1 MLTRIYDAIRRHIF
15 KRLSFGVVIVATV
28 LSPLSSVLFPSTVGA
43 ILEGGEFSFNNPSS
57 IRGSKFLF
65 SSTPLPGQ
73 TTSEFSDFNVN
84 FSGAWPNYVTERV
97 TWYACE
103 DQKGAGCE
111 VVDAGTGPIIPCS
124 GVIKLVIT
132 NDEGTQGQLDVDE
145 SGLGNTSN
153 DSVDCKAAITERSTI
168 TLQNPVSK
176 DFVNRATDRLNRRD
190 ALKAGIVA
198 ECDKL
203 NASQQHA
210 ELQSQECV
218 LKATLAFDKCYDQIG
233 GANGG
238 TERAVDIGALS
249 ACISQETGI
258 DQTVLNGVISQAKP
272 SDIQTGTVNGPS
284 TTDSTSSCAIQ
295 GVGWII
301 CPVFNFLANIADNAF
316 KWTSD
321 WFLVIDTSY
330 FDNNSGTRIAW
341 ETMRTL
347 ANVMFVIAFIVII
360 YSQLTSAGISNYG
373 IKKML
378 PRLIIAAI
386 LVNASFLI
394 CQIAV
399 DISNIL
405 GTSIAS
411 TFKSI
416 SSDILARGGNSGIQI
431 EQLNL
436 GGIIAGV
443 LIAGAAAYAVLAL
456 SGAVIVVG
464 LVATLLLL
472 LFLIVRKILI
482 ILLIALAPIAF
493 VCMLLPNTEEY
504 FKTWRKTFTRLLL
517 VFPIIA
523 LCYGAGLLA
532 RAVIQT
538 SSGNVPDPTS
548 SINVDVNKG

>member
-1 MLTRIYDAIRRHIF
+1 MLISSSTSTNQDLFKKLFLGFFVVLAILSPLFVILLPSKADAIRADAVFR
-15 KRLSFGVVIVATV
+15 
-28 LSPLSSVLFPSTVGA
+28 
-43 ILEGGEFSFNNPSS
+43 FNNAGSVQGINILISS
-57 IRGSKFLF
+57 SA
-65 SSTPLPGQ
+65 
-73 TTSEFSDFNVN
+73 TTDYSVEFK
-84 FSGAWPNYVTERV
+84 GEWPNYQTDRV
-97 TWYACE
+97 TWVACHN
-103 DQKGAGCE
+103 GL
-111 VVDAGTGPIIPCS
+111 GTGCSGPNIDCS

-132 NDEGTQGQLDVDE
+132 NDEGSQGQVDAEE
-145 SGLGNTSN
+145 SGLGETDK
-153 DSVDCKAAITERSTI
+153 DSFDCKAAITERSTVTI
-168 TLQNPVSK
+168 QNPIGK
-176 DFVNRATDRLNRRD
+176 DAINRAADKQARRD
-190 ALKAGIVA
+190 ALASGIAA
-198 ECDKL
+198 ECQRLAID
-203 NASQQHA
+203 AGAPPTAGGACVQRT
-210 ELQSQECV
+210 LQ
-218 LKATLAFDKCYDQIG
+218 AFDTCYNQIG
-233 GANGG
+233 GANG
-238 TERAVDIGALS
+238 TERNVDIGALS
-249 ACISQETGI
+249 TCISAATGL
-258 DQTVLNGVISQAKP
+258 DQTILNGAISRAP
-272 SDIQTGTVNGPS
+272 SSDVKTGTPGSGPS
-284 TTDSTSSCAIQ
+284 TTDSTTSCAIQ